1 MCGLETAG
9 DPSTGGA
16 ISIGRTTPEFHQRK
30 ERKGKMDARVG
41 NAEVGGQETGDDS
54 LPPSISFVLWE

>member
-1 MCGLETAG
+1 
-9 DPSTGGA
+9 
-16 ISIGRTTPEFHQRK
+16 
-30 ERKGKMDARVG
+30 MDARVG